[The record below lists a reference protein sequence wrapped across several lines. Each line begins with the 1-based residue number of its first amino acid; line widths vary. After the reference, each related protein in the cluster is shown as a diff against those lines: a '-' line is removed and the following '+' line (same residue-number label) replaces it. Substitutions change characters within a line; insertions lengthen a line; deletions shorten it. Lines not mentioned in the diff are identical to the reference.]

1 MALLAWKLGSR
12 GRVVDE
18 VVVPSN
24 GVVGGS
30 SGGLPEN
37 KVGRNSKYKESNANI

>member
-1 MALLAWKLGSR
+1 MDLLAWKLDGR

-18 VVVPSN
+18 VVVLGN

-30 SGGLPEN
+30 NGVYRRIRGE
-37 KVGRNSKYKESNANI
+37 KQ